1 MAKQGL
7 STLALHAGQQADP
20 TTGARAVPIYQTT
33 SYVFKSSEHA
43 ANLFALKEFGN
54 IYTRIMNPTTDVF
67 EKRIAALEGGTGAL
81 AVASGQAAITLA
93 LLAITRL
100 GDEIVS
106 ANNLYGGTY
115 QLFHYTFPKL
125 GRTATFVDSRKPEA
139 FKRAITP
146 KTRAIYVETIGNPKL
161 DVPDFEAIAK
171 IAHDAGM
178 PLVVDNTV
186 GVGLVRPI
194 DYGADILASSATK
207 YIGGHGT
214 SIGGVIVD
222 AGKFQWN
229 NGKFPEFTEPD
240 PSYHGLVYWDALGN
254 VPGMGNVAFILKVRV
269 TLLRDIGAALSP
281 FNSFLV
287 PAGAGDAPAAP
298 AATCAK
304 RAGRRPVPEAAPARQ
319 LGDVSRP
326 ERGSELPHRREV
338 PEAGFGGI
346 VGFGIKGGLEAG
358 KKFINSVKLLS
369 HLANIG
375 DAKSLVIHPASTTHQ
390 QLTPRGTGG
399 DGGDGGLHP
408 PLDRSGGCG
417 GHHGGHRPGPQGGRG
432 GRPLKKVHLLRWRA
446 RAELRRTRC
455 VRLAP
460 RIACRLASGPF

>member
-7 STLALHAGQQADP
+7 STLALHAGQVADP

-33 SYVFKSSEHA
+33 SYVFKSTEHA

-67 EKRIAALEGGTGAL
+67 EQRIAALEGGTGAL
-81 AVASGQAAITLA
+81 AVASGQSAISLA

-125 GRTATFVDSRKPEA
+125 GRSATFVDSRKPEA

-146 KTRAIYVETIGNPKL
+146 KTRAIYIETIGNPKL

-171 IAHDAGM
+171 IAHDAGV
-178 PLVVDNTV
+178 PLIVDNTV

-194 DYGADILASSATK
+194 DYGADILANSATK

-222 AGKFQWN
+222 AGKFKWN

-240 PSYHGLVYWDALGN
+240 PSYHGLVYWDALSN
-254 VPGMGNVAFILKVRV
+254 LPGLGNVAFILKVRV
-269 TLLRDIGAALSP
+269 TLLRDIGPALSP
-281 FNSFLV
+281 FNSFLFLQGLETLPLRQRQHAQNALAIAEYLKGHSLV
-287 PAGAGDAPAAP
+287 NWVTYPGLKDDPSY
-298 AATCAK
+298 
-304 RAGRRPVPEAAPARQ
+304 PVASKY
-319 LGDVSRP
+319 LK
-326 ERGSELPHRREV
+326 
-338 PEAGFGGI
+338 AGFGGL

-358 KKFINSVKLLS
+358 KRFINSVKLLS

-390 QLTPRGTGG
+390 QLTKEEQEETGVTA
-399 DGGDGGLHP
+399 DYIRLSIGLE
-408 PLDRSGGCG
+408 DVEDIKADID
-417 GHHGGHRPGPQGGRG
+417 QA
-432 GRPLKKVHLLRWRA
+432 LKKAVA
-446 RAELRRTRC
+446 
-455 VRLAP
+455 
-460 RIACRLASGPF
+460 